1 MTADSCT
8 EISNLKSE
16 ISTLPFFPLF
26 KADWL
31 DALFI
36 HFQLDAAILQPHV
49 PLELDLCQGRAYVS
63 LAAFTQDRLRP
74 SIGGRLTEWLSGPL
88 GHHEFLNLR
97 TYVRHGDDR
106 GIFFLAEWIPNR
118 LATLLGPLLYGLPYR
133 LGRLQ
138 YDRAARQVVSKHGTF
153 ACKAAITSD
162 RPAFCTPGS
171 EAAFLLER
179 YTAFTHR
186 HGVLRR
192 FRIHH
197 EPWPQ
202 VPARV
207 TIEQRNLLP
216 PYLSAANLCS
226 AHHSHGVH
234 DVLISAPQR
243 LSGNSFPTAAWL
255 PIALL
260 PALALCFRA
269 AIPPWGL
276 MWLLAYALFLGFK
289 WFTYCRADVPTTPLR
304 ALGYLYACPGMDATN
319 FLDPARTVPPPSR
332 LDWITAA
339 AKILAGVAILALAVP
354 ALATRHGVA
363 AAWLGMIGITL
374 VLHFGTL
381 DLIARLW
388 QRAGVAATPIMDRP
402 LLARNLSEFW
412 GARWN
417 LAFRTLSH
425 NLIFR
430 PLHGVLGTTGAVL
443 ATFLASGLVH
453 ELVITAPARGGY
465 GGPTAYFLLQGLAVC
480 LERSRF
486 GKRLRLRRGP
496 VARAFAALMLIAPLP
511 LLFPAPFITRVIIP
525 FLQAIGSQ
533 VTP

>member
-8 EISNLKSE
+8 EISNLKFEVSD
-16 ISTLPFFPLF
+16 LPFSPLF

-36 HFQLDAAILQPHV
+36 HFQLDAALLQPHV
-49 PLELDLCQGRAYVS
+49 PLELDQYQGRAYVS
-63 LAAFTQDRLRP
+63 LVAFTQHRLRP
-74 SIGGRLTEWLSGPL
+74 RIGGRLAEWLSRPL
-88 GHHEFLNLR
+88 AHHEFLNLR

-138 YDRAARQVVSKHGTF
+138 YDRTARRVVSKHGSFHCQT
-153 ACKAAITSD
+153 ATAAD
-162 RPAFCTPGS
+162 RPAACAPGS

-197 EPWPQ
+197 EPWLQ
-202 VPARV
+202 TSAQV
-207 TIEQRNLLP
+207 TIDQRDLLP
-216 PYLSAANLCS
+216 PYLIDATPCS

-234 DVLISAPQR
+234 DVHISAPQR
-243 LSGNSFPTAAWL
+243 LSGNPFPAAAWL
-255 PIALL
+255 PAVLL

-269 AIPPWGL
+269 AIPPWAL
-276 MWLLAYALFLGFK
+276 MWLLAYGLFFGFK
-289 WFTYCRADVPTTPLR
+289 WLTFCRAAIPTTPRR
-304 ALGYLYACPGMDATN
+304 ALGYVFAWPGMDATT
-319 FLDPARTVPPPSR
+319 FLDPAHTASLPAQ
-332 LDWITAA
+332 LNWIAATA
-339 AKILAGVAILALAVP
+339 KLLAGVAILALAVP
-354 ALATRHGVA
+354 AVASRHSVA
-363 AAWLGMIGITL
+363 AAWLGMIGTTL
-374 VLHFGTL
+374 VLHFGLL
-381 DLIARLW
+381 DLVAHLW
-388 QRAGVAATPIMDRP
+388 QRAGVAATPIMNRP
-402 LLARNLSEFW
+402 LLARNLSDFW

-425 NLIFR
+425 DLLFR
-430 PLHGVLGTTGAVL
+430 PLHALLGTAGAVL

-453 ELVITAPARGGY
+453 ELIVTVPARGGY
-465 GGPTAYFLLQGLAVC
+465 SGPTLYFLLQGLAIS
-480 LERSRF
+480 LERSRL

-496 VARAFAALMLIAPLP
+496 IARAFAALLLVVPLP
-511 LLFPAPFITRVIIP
+511 LLFPSPFIARVIVP
-525 FLQAIGSQ
+525 FLQAIGSY
-533 VTP
+533 PR